1 MVLDD
6 DKNKILIKKA
16 LLLFKIEQRLL
27 RKD

>member
-16 LLLFKIEQRLL
+16 LLLFKVEQRLL
-27 RKD
+27 RQD